1 MPTEEEGNEGGLEE
15 EEEEYEDEFDEEE
28 EECDSTNPMDLLN
41 VNLSENEA
49 IDPLAGADL
58 NSAAARAIAAS
69 TLASF
74 GTGLDMDSE
83 TSQSSQ
89 QSGAL
94 PSLTLG
100 TGERRGRGRPPKYGR
115 LAITIIT

>member
-1 MPTEEEGNEGGLEE
+1 MVFQVTGDDEGQEGGLEE

-41 VNLSENEA
+41 VNLSEND
-49 IDPLAGADL
+49 DPLAGADL

-74 GTGLDMDSE
+74 GTGLDVDSE

-89 QSGAL
+89 PGQYGMSSGL
-94 PSLTLG
+94 S
-100 TGERRGRGRPPKYGR
+100 GERRGRGRPPKYGS
-115 LAITIIT
+115 